1 VPQPLPT
8 TMFAAVAGRAPAQRF
23 KDPKNGWTRRILPG
37 EYCVTSEDESLT
49 TVLGSCISACI
60 RDPVAGVGGMNH
72 FMLPDQGGGSGDR
85 WLDPRNGLATRY
97 GSYAMESLINDLM
110 KRGARRERLEIKVFG
125 GGRIMSMLTDVG
137 RRNIEFIHNYLR
149 LDGLHCVAE
158 DVGGSHPRQVSYSPR
173 TGKVRLRRLP
183 ALAGGSITVRETAYL
198 SRIAGES
205 QGGDVEL
212 FG

>member
-1 VPQPLPT
+1 
-8 TMFAAVAGRAPAQRF
+8 
-23 KDPKNGWTRRILPG
+23 
-37 EYCVTSEDESLT
+37 
-49 TVLGSCISACI
+49 
-60 RDPVAGVGGMNH
+60 
-72 FMLPDQGGGSGDR
+72 
-85 WLDPRNGLATRY
+85 
-97 GSYAMESLINDLM
+97 
-110 KRGARRERLEIKVFG
+110 
-125 GGRIMSMLTDVG
+125 MSMLTDVG